1 MNFIRKHQ
9 KAVFIAGLA
18 IIFLVILAYWQRQI
32 TLSNATATKL
42 KDEPRNSGEVVST
55 FYCIYAGIAEVVSHT
70 AVKMNIHE
78 SRNCKTALSVDHFT
92 SAFSRSSEPITVYY
106 DLARSECLIFSEN
119 MNIFNNHIYLLSSPP
134 AMPGRCTSRYCV
146 CSAGLLPA
154 L

>member
-55 FYCIYAGIAEVVSHT
+55 FYYDQMT
-70 AVKMNIHE
+70 AK
-78 SRNCKTALSVDHFT
+78 
-92 SAFSRSSEPITVYY
+92 
-106 DLARSECLIFSEN
+106 
-119 MNIFNNHIYLLSSPP
+119 
-134 AMPGRCTSRYCV
+134 
-146 CSAGLLPA
+146 
-154 L
+154 